1 MKYTKFDL
9 ASNLL
14 NFIDREF
21 SPEIIAEW
29 AHNTYLDT
37 ENITPEAE
45 EILSDLMGMCT
56 GKEFEYSESEIRFW
70 MNSILAEL

>member
-1 MKYTKFDL
+1 MKFTKFDL

-14 NFIDREF
+14 NFIDSGY
-21 SPEIIAEW
+21 SPEKIAEW
-29 AHNTYLDT
+29 AHNVYLDAP
-37 ENITPEAE
+37 EITPDAE

-70 MNSILAEL
+70 MNSILSEL